1 MEQHYSVI
9 RGKLREWWQAFQ
21 HWWQGTNTKPPTIF
35 HSARLKLTT
44 FYLAV
49 LLAFCLT
56 LTLSIRFLAERE
68 FTNAGVGERGIVKR
82 MLFDQY
88 SVPPQPPSMFNQ
100 YQSDQDDAVHRDL
113 NEDVIIINLAALV
126 LGGWLS
132 YWYAGRTLKPIE
144 DAHEAQ
150 ARFAADA
157 SHELRTPLASMQ
169 VENEVFLR
177 QKDFNKQEARELIE
191 SNLEEVQRLEN
202 LAGNLLA
209 LTQYGENAVLQ
220 LTPLSARAIVNAAV
234 EGTAKAAAGK
244 KVSITQEIT
253 DVTMVGDA
261 DSLVQLLVIILENAI
276 KYGPEGGKV
285 QVVGARRSGRYHISI
300 RDEGPG
306 IASSDLPHIFE
317 RLYRGDKSRTGKVNG
332 YGLGLSLAKEI
343 AAANHASI
351 EAGNYAHGAV
361 FTVTLAVAKS
371 SPQT

>member
-1 MEQHYSVI
+1 MKQPFSAI
-9 RGKLREWWQAFQ
+9 RRKLQGWWKSLM
-21 HWWQGTNTKPPTIF
+21 HWWEGVDTKQPTIF
-35 HSARLKLTT
+35 HSARLKLTV

-56 LTLSIRFLAERE
+56 LTLSIRFLAERD
-68 FTNAGVGERGIVKR
+68 FTHAGVGERGIVR
-82 MLFDQY
+82 RLLFNQY
-88 SVPPQPPSMFNQ
+88 SVPPEPPSTFNQ
-100 YQSDQDDAVHRDL
+100 YQSDQDDVVHRHL

-132 YWYAGRTLKPIE
+132 YWYAGRALKPIE

-177 QKDFNKQEARELIE
+177 QKSFDKQEARQLIE
-191 SNLEEVQRLEN
+191 SNLEEIQHLEN

-209 LTQYGENAVLQ
+209 LTQYGGHARLQ
-220 LTPLSARAIVNAAV
+220 LVTVSVQTIVDAAV
-234 EGTAKAAAGK
+234 EHTAKTAADKNVSVEQEVSGATVAG
-244 KVSITQEIT
+244 
-253 DVTMVGDA
+253 DF

-276 KYGPEGGKV
+276 KYGPAGAHV
-285 QVVGARRSGRYHISI
+285 RVVGAKRSSRYYLSV

-306 IASSDLPHIFE
+306 IAAADLPHIFE
-317 RLYRGDKSRTGKVNG
+317 RLYRGDKSRSGKVSG

-351 EAGNYAHGAV
+351 EAGNYTNGAV
-361 FTVTLAVAKS
+361 FTITLPTA
-371 SPQT
+371 